1 MGPATWSWAARKL
14 GTGQRAGRPAAVC
27 RSTPN
32 SSQRLPLADGTR
44 SLDTSAAEIEVKMRP
59 PGFFERF
66 AFAHIVFAIFVSL
79 LSALGALVVSY
90 AQFRGDVNCD
100 EAQVLT
106 FLYNHSRMSWIANV
120 REVSFEGPA
129 RKRTCIADAVV
140 DGRPQKLTF
149 VIDTSDRGQAVE
161 PLPIVEQFRQGKLI
175 PDLETRYNKFSISYV
190 LHD

>member
-1 MGPATWSWAARKL
+1 
-14 GTGQRAGRPAAVC
+14 
-27 RSTPN
+27 
-32 SSQRLPLADGTR
+32 
-44 SLDTSAAEIEVKMRP
+44 MRP

-79 LSALGALVVSY
+79 LSALGALVVSHT
-90 AQFRGDVNCD
+90 QFWGDVNCD
-100 EAQVLT
+100 EGQVLT

-161 PLPIVEQFRQGKLI
+161 PLPIVEQLRQGKLI